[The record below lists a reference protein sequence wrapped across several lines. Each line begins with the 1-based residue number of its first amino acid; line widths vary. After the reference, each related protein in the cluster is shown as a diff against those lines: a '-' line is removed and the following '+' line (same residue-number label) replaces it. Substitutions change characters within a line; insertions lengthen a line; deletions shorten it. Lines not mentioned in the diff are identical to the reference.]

1 MIPDVALLRYLG
13 LILFLVYTMRNHQKD
28 LIGSS
33 DGSDEPDDS
42 AEESEQDD
50 GVGLSSSPRKRKY
63 DVDDNKDTER
73 IIVETAFDAYF
84 TRTSS
89 RSQTSTNVFSSLV
102 PPLTAEEYAEG
113 IEAGSKGLCLKPLQ
127 SRILSQPTRDM
138 LFSRFLRE
146 LVEGFNLLMYGYGSK
161 RRVLNQFATE
171 CCAKAGQVI
180 VANAFRPDFALKDLL
195 TTIDL
200 NVPGLSSLPLPST
213 TLEAHSKRI
222 YDFFASKQRRRL
234 FLIIH
239 NIDAASL
246 RSSRAKSC
254 LSLLALN
261 PSIHIVAS
269 VDHINAPLLFSSSES
284 STRKPDL
291 DPSITHTTPPRG
303 FSFLWHD
310 LTTLEPYDTELAHVD
325 RSSLS
330 GAHGGGV
337 PPKKG
342 DLASQGAS
350 TMTET
355 AALHILASVTQKAQ
369 KLFILMATH
378 QLGAFED
385 SAADGGAGA
394 NERDLQQ
401 FAMGYDLLF
410 TMARDNF
417 IATNDTA
424 LRSLLGEFRDHNLVV
439 SAQGVGGAGEV
450 LWIPLRKERLSSALK
465 TLQTS
470 S

>member
-1 MIPDVALLRYLG
+1 
-13 LILFLVYTMRNHQKD
+13 MRIHQKE
-28 LIGSS
+28 LVGSS

-42 AEESEQDD
+42 AEESGQDD
-50 GVGLSSSPRKRKY
+50 VLPSSPRKRKY
-63 DVDDNKDTER
+63 DLEDNKDTGR

-102 PPLTAEEYAEG
+102 PPLTAEEYAAG
-113 IEAGSKGLCLKPLQ
+113 IEAGSKGLSLKPLQ

-146 LVEGFNLLMYGYGSK
+146 LVEGSNLLMYGYGSK
-161 RRVLNQFATE
+161 RRVLNQFATD
-171 CCAKAGQVI
+171 CCAKAGHVV
-180 VANAFRPDFALKDLL
+180 VANAFRPDFSLKDLL

-200 NVPGLSSLPLPST
+200 NVPGLASLTLPST

-222 YDFFASKQRRRL
+222 YDFFASKPRRRL

-269 VDHINAPLLFSSSES
+269 VDHIHAPLLFSSSES
-284 STRKPDL
+284 TTRKPDL
-291 DPSITHTTPPRG
+291 DPSNTHTTTPPRG

-378 QLGAFED
+378 QLEAFED
-385 SAADGGAGA
+385 SAADGGAGL

-450 LWIPLRKERLSSALK
+450 LWIPLRKERLSSTLK